1 MKIQKWLTISDT
13 GTTKISVNRPY
24 MNVDEIAILLNLEI
38 PDALFTKPKLI
49 AQIKVPDEAV
59 SQETISAEVTD
70 NIEEAIKSVTGLE
83 MRVSVVDPEDGDT
96 I

>member
-1 MKIQKWLTISDT
+1 
-13 GTTKISVNRPY
+13 

-49 AQIKVPDEAV
+49 AEIKVPEKAV
-59 SQETISAEVTD
+59 SQEQITAEVTD

-83 MRVSVVDPEDGDT
+83 MRVSIVEPVGEEE
-96 I
+96 